1 MKNRLREVRKKQ
13 RYSQQLLA
21 KESGVSRATIIGIET
36 GRIQNTTS
44 DTLMKLANA
53 LGVTVRDIFLPTD
66 GRTAGG
72 ITARTGQAKEEDMT
86 HLLQVI
92 AVTLNFMLLLV
103 GLWAVSTLAVELM
116 TRKSRPREGNPRSG
130 TGSYTFTV

>member
-53 LGVTVRDIFLPTD
+53 LGVTVRDIFFTD
-66 GRTAGG
+66 
-72 ITARTGQAKEEDMT
+72 
-86 HLLQVI
+86 
-92 AVTLNFMLLLV
+92 
-103 GLWAVSTLAVELM
+103 
-116 TRKSRPREGNPRSG
+116 
-130 TGSYTFTV
+130 